1 MRRIL
6 FTALVGL
13 AVAAPAV
20 PAFAA
25 GPTTHDVCGPAAPGH
40 VRCLAEIRTDGAAH
54 RSVAGTPAGYG
65 PADLRAAYALPAGTT
80 VRAGRDAGP
89 ATAAGHAGPAHAGAA
104 GAGSGETVAIVDA
117 GGDAAAAADL
127 AVYRSTYGLPACTAD
142 DGCFRQVN
150 QRGDAAPLPDDAGWG
165 VEISLD
171 LDAVSAVCPSCRLLL
186 VEADSSGM
194 ADMAAAVDT
203 AVRLGA
209 TVVSN
214 SYGGRQDG
222 GSARY
227 AASYRHPGV
236 AIVASSGDDGY
247 GQPNTPSAYDSVVA
261 VGGTTLTRADTARGW
276 RETAWSGA
284 GSGCSAWTDKPSWQ
298 HDANCPGRMVA
309 DVSAVADPATGLAV
323 YDGNDGLGWGVVGGT
338 SASAPIVAGVIAL
351 AGHPGL
357 FPDAS
362 HLYATGGLTDVVG
375 GGNASDAADCGGD
388 YQCTGV
394 PGYDGPTGNGTPYG
408 LAAF

>member
-6 FTALVGL
+6 LTALVGL
-13 AVAAPAV
+13 AAAVPAV
-20 PAFAA
+20 PALAGGPAA
-25 GPTTHDVCGPAAPGH
+25 GVRDACGPAAPGH
-40 VRCLAEIRTDGAAH
+40 VRCLAEIRTDGGAR
-54 RSVAGTPAGYG
+54 RSAPSGYG
-65 PADLRAAYALPAGTT
+65 PEDLRAAYALPDSG
-80 VRAGRDAGP
+80 G
-89 ATAAGHAGPAHAGAA
+89 GA
-104 GAGSGETVAIVDA
+104 TVAIVDA
-117 GGDAAAAADL
+117 GGDPGAEADL
-127 AVYRSTYGLPACTAD
+127 AVYRSAYGLPACTGD

-150 QRGDAAPLPDDAGWG
+150 QRGDAAPLPPDAGWG

-186 VEADSSGM
+186 VEADSSGY

-222 GSARY
+222 GSARH

-247 GQPNTPSAYDSVVA
+247 GQPNAPAAYDSVVA
-261 VGGTTLTRADTARGW
+261 VGGTTLTRADTDRGW

-298 HDANCPGRMVA
+298 HDPNCPGRMVA

-338 SASAPIVAGVIAL
+338 SAAAPIVAGVIAL

-362 HLYATGGLTDVVG
+362 RLYATGGLNDVVG
-375 GGNASDAADCGGD
+375 GGNTSDAADCGGD
-388 YQCTGV
+388 YQCAGV
-394 PGYDGPTGNGTPYG
+394 PGYDGPTGNGTPNG